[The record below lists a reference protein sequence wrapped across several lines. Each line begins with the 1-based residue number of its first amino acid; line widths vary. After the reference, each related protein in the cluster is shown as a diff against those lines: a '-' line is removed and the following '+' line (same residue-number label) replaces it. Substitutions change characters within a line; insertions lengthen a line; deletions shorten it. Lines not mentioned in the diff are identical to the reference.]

1 MGSVGSVCGA
11 IYSRT
16 ILAIPFCDVAEK
28 ALGIKDDGRI
38 TADEWMLYPI
48 ALVGIPL
55 AALPWLFIFIQKTG
69 SAAGF
74 FFLYY
79 HRQHL

>member
-1 MGSVGSVCGA
+1 MCSVGSVGSVGSA
-11 IYSRT
+11 IYC
-16 ILAIPFCDVAEK
+16 L
-28 ALGIKDDGRI
+28 DDGGYLRM
-38 TADEWMLYPI
+38 TSRVQRAQRVWRHL
-48 ALVGIPL
+48 
-55 AALPWLFIFIQKTG
+55 LPDDGGCRMTSRVQRAQRLFIFIQKTG